1 VAGGRDDVVF
11 ADAGRDK
18 VYGGDGHDVV
28 HVFARRVAA
37 RARDGD
43 DDGVQTYRSPGAL
56 PPGRVL
62 IVGSGQSG
70 CQIAEELHEAGR
82 DVLLASA
89 ACRGRRAGSA
99 AATCSAASRRGR
111 RRRATARRRGR
122 CWLRRS

>member
-43 DDGVQTYRSPGAL
+43 DD
-56 PPGRVL
+56 VL
-62 IVGSGQSG
+62 TSSGNDE
-70 CQIAEELHEAGR
+70 IRAGR
-82 DVLLASA
+82 CDDTLFGNPGDDYLDGGPGTDDLDGW
-89 ACRGRRAGSA
+89 RGTDRA
-99 AATCSAASRRGR
+99 
-111 RRRATARRRGR
+111 
-122 CWLRRS
+122 